1 MEYVLFF
8 GYLGIFIYFIYR
20 FVVGFKR
27 KETNYWLITVLAELI
42 MMIVAR
48 VLMNYYDSLP
58 GTGWMPGFTY
68 LGEYVMCYGA
78 AWVYGISLVVTSLVF
93 LVIRKKFKR
102 N

>member
-1 MEYVLFF
+1 MDFVLFF

-27 KETNYWLITVLAELI
+27 KETDYWLITVLAELI
-42 MMIVAR
+42 MMIVAIA
-48 VLMNYYDSLP
+48 LMNYYGSLP
-58 GTGWMPGFTY
+58 GKGTMPGFTY
-68 LGEYVMCYGA
+68 LGEYIVCNGA
-78 AWVYGISLVVTSLVF
+78 AWLYGISLVVTVLVF